1 MGWGG
6 LRRGAPT
13 GVLVSVVAAGAGA
26 TAVGRRRRPTVGM
39 LDDVVEVG
47 DRGVAPG
54 GGAGVVTGD
63 EKVPQPTPSAGAAT
77 RGSGTPVALRTKAS
91 PISTTSTASTST
103 RPDAYQLY
111 TFVHLT
117 DPEIGI
123 DWPIPLEHALLSDR
137 NLHHPLLR
145 DVTPVAPLAS
155 LPPPPQL
162 SHPGPADNGFD
173 A

>member
-1 MGWGG
+1 
-6 LRRGAPT
+6 
-13 GVLVSVVAAGAGA
+13 
-26 TAVGRRRRPTVGM
+26 M

-77 RGSGTPVALRTKAS
+77 RGSGTPVALRIKAS